1 MFFKV
6 FKMKSLILRSLNGHH
21 FIITKMNNIH
31 QVSLLTNIHYK
42 DNSRPPKFPQNYHT
56 YIPNFLY
63 KHLHFKYFPSLHRD
77 NHLRVLIALH

>member
-21 FIITKMNNIH
+21 FIIIKLNNIY
-31 QVSLLTNIHYK
+31 QVSLLTNIPYRPK
-42 DNSRPPKFPQNYHT
+42 DINYHT